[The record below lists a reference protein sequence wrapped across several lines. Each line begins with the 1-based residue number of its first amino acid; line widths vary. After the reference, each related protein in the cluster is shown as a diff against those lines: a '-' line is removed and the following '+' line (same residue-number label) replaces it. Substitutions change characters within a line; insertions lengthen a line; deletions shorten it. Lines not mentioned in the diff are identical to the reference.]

1 MVQEPPK
8 APTSISVQLVAH
20 RKVHGTEEGGALVLT
35 PPVRQTAKGRI
46 EICEA
51 EAQSTLSFDIHIF
64 PWHQPGD

>member
-8 APTSISVQLVAH
+8 ASTSTSVQLVAH
-20 RKVHGTEEGGALVLT
+20 QKIHSTEEDGALVLA

-51 EAQSTLSFDIHIF
+51 EAQSTLSFGIHIF
-64 PWHQPGD
+64 AWHQPVD